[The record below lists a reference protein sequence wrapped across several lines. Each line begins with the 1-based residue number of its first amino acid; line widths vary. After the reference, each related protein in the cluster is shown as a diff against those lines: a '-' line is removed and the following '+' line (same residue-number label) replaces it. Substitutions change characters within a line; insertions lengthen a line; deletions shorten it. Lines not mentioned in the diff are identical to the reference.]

1 MNVRIVR
8 LYDLLHGTL
17 TPRNARIEFR
27 DDTEDRGADPLKIQ
41 KRIPPAWDYLVLA
54 ALASVIVALRIHDW
68 QTRLAMVSGDD
79 SLAAVAVYFARPEEF
94 VNDVYIQAWAP
105 VALSS
110 LINWLPALAYKFAGI
125 HPHFF
130 FVAFTI
136 LQFVL
141 LALAMFY
148 LATVMTESRAVAW
161 LTAVFAMVWQ
171 PHWWNL
177 ALVGGLDWMPYADW
191 FALPFL
197 IYALASVVINQRRRG
212 YAALLFGALV
222 HPIMGTIG
230 AVIAAAYIAYESLPS
245 RHVARIAE
253 AGMAVVL
260 IGGFSAIPLLISNQ
274 GVGYI
279 PGTSDSLYNPHARP
293 WAVEY
298 PFGFSALLSG
308 AIYLTTLTVLAWSWN
323 KLFLVTLAMAAAMSA
338 VHFAAVLLAI
348 PELATPIASRST
360 ILFVLVA
367 LPVAMARAATA
378 FSVSRPLAVLPIVA
392 LLFRASPVTF
402 IAGALATRGGV
413 IGGIAGTGI
422 AVVVLAAQVPEL
434 APAVQRTFIDPI
446 LGDTAPWTFA
456 MAQRGNFAWLGVGA
470 AIVSAVLVF
479 AGSRAAAA
487 FVLIAALYG
496 SGLSG
501 AERSGAEEVAAPY
514 DDYRDAQ
521 LWAREH
527 TPPETEFTL
536 TETIPQFSWR
546 GLSERPVVAPIP
558 VGIAYR
564 TPKIAAEY
572 NQRLDRFYERVGAV
586 GLRRDQLIDLK
597 EQFWKEFSK
606 DFGADYLVRPAA
618 WPALSFPEAY
628 RNGSFVIY
636 RLTGL

>member
-1 MNVRIVR
+1 V
-8 LYDLLHGTL
+8 LSLLKSRAHL
-17 TPRNARIEFR
+17 PS
-27 DDTEDRGADPLKIQ
+27 
-41 KRIPPAWDYLVLA
+41 AWDYL
-54 ALASVIVALRIHDW
+54 ALAILASAMVAFRIHDW
-68 QTRLAMVSGDD
+68 QARLAIVSGDD
-79 SLAAVAVYFARPEEF
+79 SLAAVALYFARREEF

-110 LINWLPALAYKFAGI
+110 LINWLPSLAYKFAGI

-130 FVAFTI
+130 FVAFTV

-148 LATVMTESRAVAW
+148 LATVMTESRPVAW
-161 LTAVFAMVWQ
+161 MTAVFALVWQ

-177 ALVGGLDWMPYADW
+177 ALIGGLDWMPYANW

-197 IYALASVVINQRRRG
+197 IYGLASAVRNQRWRC

-230 AVIAAAYIAYESLPS
+230 AVIAAAYIAYEALPS
-245 RHVARIAE
+245 RQIARIAE
-253 AGMAVVL
+253 AGMAVIL
-260 IGGFSAIPLLISNQ
+260 IGGLSAIPLLISNQ
-274 GVGYI
+274 GVEYVR
-279 PGTSDSLYNPHARP
+279 GTSDALHNPHARP

-308 AIYLTTLTVLAWSWN
+308 VIYLTTLTFLGWSRN
-323 KLFLVTLAMAAAMSA
+323 RLFLVTLSMAALMSA
-338 VHFAAVLLAI
+338 VHFAAVLLAN

-367 LPVAMARAATA
+367 LPLAMARVAAA
-378 FSVSRPLAVLPIVA
+378 FSVSRPFAVLPIIT

-402 IAGALATRGGV
+402 IVGTLAIRGGM
-413 IGGIAGTGI
+413 IGAIAGTGI
-422 AVVVLAAQVPEL
+422 AVVVLAAQSPEL
-434 APAVQRTFIDPI
+434 APAMQRTFIDPI

-456 MAQRGNFAWLGVGA
+456 MAQRGNFAWHGVGA
-470 AIVSAVLVF
+470 AIVSALLVF
-479 AGSRAAAA
+479 VGNRAIAA

-496 SGLSG
+496 SGLFG
-501 AERSGAEEVAAPY
+501 AYRSGSEETYTPF

-536 TETIPQFSWR
+536 TETIPQLSWR
-546 GLSERPVVAPIP
+546 SLSERPVVSAIP

-564 TPKIAAEY
+564 TPTILAEY
-572 NQRLDRFYERVGAV
+572 NRRLNLFYERVGAV
-586 GLRRDQLIDLK
+586 GLRRNQLRDLK
-597 EQFWKEFSK
+597 EQFWQEFSK

-628 RNGSFVIY
+628 RNSTFVIY
-636 RLTGL
+636 RISRL

>member
-1 MNVRIVR
+1 MLFLRKSR
-8 LYDLLHGTL
+8 AH
-17 TPRNARIEFR
+17 
-27 DDTEDRGADPLKIQ
+27 
-41 KRIPPAWDYLVLA
+41 IPPAWDYVALA
-54 ALASVIVALRIHDW
+54 ALASAIVAFRIHDW

-79 SLAAVAVYFARPEEF
+79 SLAAVALFFARREDF
-94 VNDVYIQAWAP
+94 VNDIYIQAWAP

-110 LINWLPALAYKFAGI
+110 LINWLPALAYEFTGI

-130 FVAFTI
+130 FVAFTV

-148 LATVMTESRAVAW
+148 LATVMTESRSVAW
-161 LTAVFAMVWQ
+161 LTAVFTMVWQ
-171 PHWWNL
+171 PHWWNP
-177 ALVGGLDWMPYADW
+177 ALIGGLDWMPYANW

-197 IYALASVVINQRRRG
+197 IYALASVVRNQRWQA

-230 AVIAAAYIAYESLPS
+230 AVIAAAYIAYEAIPS

-253 AGMAVVL
+253 AALAVVV
-260 IGGFSAIPLLISNQ
+260 IGGLSAIPLLISNQ
-274 GVGYI
+274 GVEYI
-279 PGTSDSLYNPHARP
+279 PGTSDSLHSPHARP

-298 PFGFSALLSG
+298 PFGFSVLLSC
-308 AIYLTTLTVLAWSWN
+308 AIYVTTLTVLAWSSN
-323 KLFLVTLAMAAAMSA
+323 KLFLVTLVMAAIMST

-367 LPVAMARAATA
+367 LPLAMARVATA
-378 FSVSRPLAVLPIVA
+378 FSVSRLLAVLPIVA

-402 IAGALATRGGV
+402 IAGALAIRGGV
-413 IGGIAGTGI
+413 IGGVAGTGI
-422 AVVVLAAQVPEL
+422 AVVVLAAQIPEL
-434 APAVQRTFIDPI
+434 APAVQRNFIDPI

-470 AIVSAVLVF
+470 AIVSALLVF
-479 AGSRAAAA
+479 PGNRAAAA

-496 SGLSG
+496 SGLAG
-501 AERSGAEEVAAPY
+501 ANRSGGEETYTPF

-536 TETIPQFSWR
+536 TETVPQLSWR
-546 GLSERPVVAPIP
+546 SLSERPVVAPIP
-558 VGIAYR
+558 VGIAYA
-564 TPKIAAEY
+564 TPTIAAEY
-572 NQRLDRFYERVGAV
+572 NQRLNRFYERVGAV
-586 GLRRDQLIDLK
+586 GLRRDQIIDLK
-597 EQFWKEFSK
+597 EHFWQEFSK

-628 RNGSFVIY
+628 RNRSFVIY
-636 RLTGL
+636 RLTSL

>member
-1 MNVRIVR
+1 
-8 LYDLLHGTL
+8 L
-17 TPRNARIEFR
+17 TFP
-27 DDTEDRGADPLKIQ
+27 
-41 KRIPPAWDYLVLA
+41 KRILPAWDYLILA
-54 ALASVIVALRIHDW
+54 ALASAIVAFRIHDW

-79 SLAAVAVYFARPEEF
+79 SLAAVALYFARPDEF
-94 VNDVYIQAWAP
+94 VNDIYIQAWSP

-130 FVAFTI
+130 FVAFTV

-148 LATVMTESRAVAW
+148 LATVMTESRPVAW
-161 LTAVFAMVWQ
+161 LTAVFTMVWQ
-171 PHWWNL
+171 PPWWNP
-177 ALVGGLDWMPYADW
+177 ALIGGLDWMPYANW

-197 IYALASVVINQRRRG
+197 IYALASVVRNQRRRA

-230 AVIAAAYIAYESLPS
+230 AVIAAAYIVYEALPS

-253 AGMAVVL
+253 AVLALVL
-260 IGGFSAIPLLISNQ
+260 IGGLSAIPLLISNQ

-279 PGTSDSLYNPHARP
+279 PGTSDALTSPHARP

-298 PFGFSALLSG
+298 PFGFSVLLSS
-308 AIYLTTLTVLAWSWN
+308 AIYLTALTVLAWSWN

-367 LPVAMARAATA
+367 LPLAMARVATA
-378 FSVSRPLAVLPIVA
+378 FTVSRPLAVLPIVA

-402 IAGALATRGGV
+402 IPGALAIRGGL
-413 IGGIAGTGI
+413 IGGIGGTGI
-422 AVVVLAAQVPEL
+422 AVVVLAAQTPEL

-470 AIVSAVLVF
+470 AIVSALLAF
-479 AGSRAAAA
+479 ASNRAAAA
-487 FVLIAALYG
+487 LVLVAALYG

-501 AERSGAEEVAAPY
+501 AYRSGSEETYTPY

-521 LWAREH
+521 LWARQH
-527 TPPETEFTL
+527 TPPATGFTL
-536 TETIPQFSWR
+536 TETVPQLSWR
-546 GLSERPVVAPIP
+546 GLSERPVVAAIP
-558 VGIAYR
+558 VGIAYA
-564 TPKIAAEY
+564 TPTIAAEY
-572 NQRLDRFYERVGAV
+572 NQRLNLFYEHVGAV
-586 GLRRDQLIDLK
+586 GLRRDQIIDLK
-597 EQFWKEFSK
+597 EPFWQEFSR

-636 RLTGL
+636 RLTPL